1 MRYKRLNQEELQA
14 LEKEFVNFLA
24 SAQITGSDWVKMKT
38 NELAKA
44 EELIDVFSDVVYD
57 KILRKIK
64 YLEYRDAK
72 TLNIFYCADDRIVL
86 AGMRVKEHSQLD
98 FTAPDFFAKWNA
110 DDFTMVN
117 IVKSEK
123 GYVKERELEVFELLQ
138 SGCLITDDKLFNALM
153 RDLN

>member
-1 MRYKRLNQEELQA
+1 MKYKRLNPEELQA
-14 LEKEFVNFLA
+14 LENEFVNFLA
-24 SAQITGSDWVKMKT
+24 SAQITGSDWVKMKAK
-38 NELAKA
+38 ELSKA

-72 TLNIFYCADDRIVL
+72 TLNIFYCADDRIML

-98 FTAPDFFAKWNA
+98 LTSPNFFNKWKEENL
-110 DDFTMVN
+110 TMVN

-123 GYVKERELEVFELLQ
+123 PYVKEREEEVFELLQ
-138 SGCLITDDKLFNALM
+138 SGCLITDEKLFNALM
-153 RDLN
+153 NG

>member
-1 MRYKRLNQEELQA
+1 MKYKRLNPEELQA

-24 SAQITGSDWVKMKT
+24 AAQITGSDWVKMKA

-44 EELIDVFSDVVYD
+44 EELIDVFCDVVYD

-72 TLNIFYCADDRIVL
+72 TLNIFYCTDDKIFL
-86 AGMRVKEHSQLD
+86 AGMRLKEHSPLD
-98 FTAPDFFAKWNA
+98 FTSPDFFAKWK
-110 DDFTMVN
+110 DDDLALVN

-123 GYVKERELEVFELLQ
+123 EYIKEREAEVFELLQ

-153 RDLN
+153 KC